1 MDTSSDQELLRNYA
15 EHRSQPAFEE
25 LVRRHV
31 DLVYSAA
38 LRIVRRADAAEDVTQ
53 CAFTALAQN
62 ARRVAKHPILSG
74 WLHLTTRNLAA
85 KTVRSEVRRRA
96 REEAAALVNRREA
109 DPTDAPWERVAQD
122 LDGALGELSD
132 ADRVPLLLRYFERK
146 SAREIGQTLG
156 INEEAAQKRVARA
169 VERLRALLVRRDVR
183 IAAGALAV
191 MLAAYAVQSAPPT
204 LSAAAAGAAFSAAGP
219 TAAASG
225 SVRPLPRSAKPALA
239 FGTSLAILGLAVV
252 LCWQPRPE
260 VVQRTPSNPTGTI
273 AMKIQLTSVMVD
285 DQDKARRFYTEVL
298 GLVVKADMPAGGGV
312 WLTVVSPDE
321 PNGTEISLE
330 PLGFP
335 PAITYQEKLF
345 QAGIPFTALAVG
357 DVRSEY
363 ERMRKLGARFQVEP
377 TAAGPATIAVFDD
390 TCGNLIQLTQA
401 PADRGAEAPFR
412 VRIRQSKVMVKDQD
426 RALKF
431 YTEVL
436 GFVKKRDLAAGGGR
450 WLTVV
455 SPDALDGTE
464 LVLDPMSFPP
474 ARTFQEALRGAGIP
488 HTAFAVGDVQRAYE
502 RLKERGVEFT
512 MTPAKEGPTTIAFFD
527 DTCGNVIMIFDQ

>member
-169 VERLRALLVRRDVR
+169 VERLRALT
-183 IAAGALAV
+183 
-191 MLAAYAVQSAPPT
+191 APVE
-204 LSAAAAGAAFSAAGP
+204 S
-219 TAAASG
+219 
-225 SVRPLPRSAKPALA
+225 PR
-239 FGTSLAILGLAVV
+239 
-252 LCWQPRPE
+252 
-260 VVQRTPSNPTGTI
+260 
-273 AMKIQLTSVMVD
+273 
-285 DQDKARRFYTEVL
+285 
-298 GLVVKADMPAGGGV
+298 
-312 WLTVVSPDE
+312 
-321 PNGTEISLE
+321 
-330 PLGFP
+330 
-335 PAITYQEKLF
+335 
-345 QAGIPFTALAVG
+345 
-357 DVRSEY
+357 
-363 ERMRKLGARFQVEP
+363 
-377 TAAGPATIAVFDD
+377 
-390 TCGNLIQLTQA
+390 
-401 PADRGAEAPFR
+401 
-412 VRIRQSKVMVKDQD
+412 
-426 RALKF
+426 
-431 YTEVL
+431 
-436 GFVKKRDLAAGGGR
+436 
-450 WLTVV
+450 
-455 SPDALDGTE
+455 
-464 LVLDPMSFPP
+464 
-474 ARTFQEALRGAGIP
+474 
-488 HTAFAVGDVQRAYE
+488 
-502 RLKERGVEFT
+502 
-512 MTPAKEGPTTIAFFD
+512 
-527 DTCGNVIMIFDQ
+527 